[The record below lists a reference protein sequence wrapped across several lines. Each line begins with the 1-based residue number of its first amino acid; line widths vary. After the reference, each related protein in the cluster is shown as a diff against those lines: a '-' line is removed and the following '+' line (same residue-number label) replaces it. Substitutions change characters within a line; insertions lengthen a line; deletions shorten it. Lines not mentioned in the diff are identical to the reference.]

1 MQSQGGSTAK
11 IVPSVVYYVFMFPS
25 FSFFFFSN
33 YFMVSWT
40 EFNMVLTACPSNL
53 IQQLRIDL

>member
-25 FSFFFFSN
+25 SFFFSN

>member
-25 FSFFFFSN
+25 SSFFFSN